1 MANTQH
7 KTDIVRARIE
17 PKIRENA
24 EAVLSELGISMSDA
38 IRIFVNQIS
47 LRQAFPIELKTPNS
61 ITLEAINAPATDEV
75 FDSADDLFSEVNKSD
90 AKNSR

>member
-17 PKIRENA
+17 PKVRENA
-24 EAVLSELGISMSDA
+24 EAVLSELGISMSEA

-47 LRQAFPIELKTPNS
+47 LRQAFPIELKAPNAL
-61 ITLEAINAPATDEV
+61 TLKAINESATDET
-75 FDSADDLFSEVNKSD
+75 FESADDLFNQVNKSD
-90 AKNSR
+90 V

>member
-38 IRIFVNQIS
+38 IRIFINQIS

-61 ITLEAINAPATDEV
+61 ITLEAINAPTTDET
-75 FDSADDLFSEVNKSD
+75 FDSADDLFSRVKTSNVENT
-90 AKNSR
+90 R